1 VKRRAA
7 SPSVLRDAL
16 ASIRIVA
23 PSLAAFVA
31 GLGLLQIAPMVSA
44 ATNPPPPIIKPLPM
58 LTEPIAYPDQYTVTK
73 TMKFAGP
80 IKFGDWAWNEIK
92 APLTGPVLVTVDI
105 ATETLS
111 VFRGGHQIGMT
122 RMIYGDDDKP
132 TPIGVFPITQKSE
145 KHRSNIFVDAPMPY
159 MLRMT
164 GDGISVHGADKV
176 QPIYATNGCIGIPN
190 GFAKRLFGVVQL
202 GDRIVVTKANSL
214 KPGDVVATA
223 PTYGPKA

>member
-1 VKRRAA
+1 M
-7 SPSVLRDAL
+7 LRDAL
-16 ASIRIVA
+16 ASMRIVA
-23 PSLAAFVA
+23 PSLGAFMA
-31 GLGLLQIAPMVSA
+31 GFGLLQMSPMVSA
-44 ATNPPPPIIKPLPM
+44 AINPPPPVIKPLPM
-58 LTEPIAYPDQYTVTK
+58 LTVPVAYPDKYTVEK

-80 IKFGDWAWNEIK
+80 IKFGDWAWNETK
-92 APLTGPVLVTVDI
+92 APLTGPVMVTVDI
-105 ATETLS
+105 ASETLS
-111 VFRGGHQIGMT
+111 VYRGGHQIGMT

-145 KHRSNIFVDAPMPY
+145 KHRSNIFVNAPMPY

-190 GFAKRLFGVVQL
+190 GFAKRLFGVVEL
-202 GDRIVVTKANSL
+202 GDRIVVTKAKTL

-223 PTYGPKA
+223 PTYRPKA

>member
-1 VKRRAA
+1 MIMKRRKTALSEA
-7 SPSVLRDAL
+7 LSSV
-16 ASIRIVA
+16 RIVA
-23 PSLAAFVA
+23 PSLAAFGA
-31 GLGLLQIAPMVSA
+31 AFGLLQLSPMVQA
-44 ATNPPPPIIKPLPM
+44 ATNPPPIIKPLP
-58 LTEPIAYPDQYTVTK
+58 LLAKPGTYPEKYAIAR

-80 IKFGDWAWNEIK
+80 IKFGDYAWNETG

-105 ATETLS
+105 KSETLS
-111 VFRGGHQIGMT
+111 VFRGGYQIGIT

-176 QPIYATNGCIGIPN
+176 DHRYATNGCIGIPN
-190 GFAKRLFGVVQL
+190 GFAKRLFAVVDL
-202 GDRIVVTKANSL
+202 GTPIVVTKAKVL
-214 KPGDVVATA
+214 RAGDVVATLP
-223 PTYGPKA
+223 PTKA

>member
-1 VKRRAA
+1 M
-7 SPSVLRDAL
+7 
-16 ASIRIVA
+16 RIVA
-23 PSLAAFVA
+23 PALAAFGVA
-31 GLGLLQIAPMVSA
+31 LSMLQIGPAVQA
-44 ATNPPPPIIKPLPM
+44 ATNPPPPVIKPLPM
-58 LTEPIAYPDQYTVTK
+58 LAKPGTYPDKYAVTK
-73 TMKFAGP
+73 TMKFAAS
-80 IKFGDWAWNEIK
+80 IKFGDWAWNETK

-105 ATETLS
+105 KSETLS

-190 GFAKRLFGVVQL
+190 GFAKRLFGVVTL
-202 GDRIVVTKANSL
+202 GDRIVVTKAKDL
-214 KPGDVVATA
+214 RVGDIVATA
-223 PTYGPKA
+223 TKA